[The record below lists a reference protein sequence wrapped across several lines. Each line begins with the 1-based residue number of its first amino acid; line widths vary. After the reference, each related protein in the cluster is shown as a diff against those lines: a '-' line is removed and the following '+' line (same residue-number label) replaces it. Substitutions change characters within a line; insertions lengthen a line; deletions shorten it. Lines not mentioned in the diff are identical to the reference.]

1 MTKQTKATKEKIK
14 LEKIAFSYLNNRVIK
29 EYWYDIDNKEDLYIT
44 VTEKEYERHYLVNDD
59 LKDFILYKF
68 YVAYDEIL
76 SKNIALNIISII
88 KIKCIQ
94 ARGYKVY
101 SRIANTE
108 NGVIY
113 YYLKNNNNEV
123 VEIDNRKISI
133 KQLPSDIKIIAH
145 QSLREQCAPNFKNS
159 NIHLLKEVANC
170 GDREDFI
177 LIATYLAYCM
187 QAKAP
192 FPILNIYGE
201 TGSGKSELC
210 NKLVSL
216 IDPNVTPSLTLSKSE
231 SRMYGDATMRSIL
244 YFDNLSGING
254 EISDILCKIST
265 GAGVS
270 LRKYYT
276 TAEVVTINAG
286 AGIILN
292 GIYNTAERPD
302 LIDRSIT
309 VNLRHLQSRKSCHK
323 LNEKFEQVKPQILAG
338 LFEMLSHAIVKMDTI
353 TISDEENTPRM
364 IDYTRFG
371 TACEEYLGLDE
382 GEFLEIFRRR
392 SNNAVE
398 DSMSNDVV
406 LEAVALV
413 IKDQLD
419 CNDSCKIVYGNLFN
433 LVIKKLDELYPDLH
447 PHVKPRAPNSLS
459 RYINRKIQYLRK
471 TEGLDIVIKRT
482 KKHNAL
488 LVTRI
493 IPKSSNIIEVD
504 KLKVGEYYLDEVGNK
519 CFIA

>member
-1 MTKQTKATKEKIK
+1 MTRNTKVTKEKIK
-14 LEKIAFSYLNNRVIK
+14 LEKIAFNYLNNRVIK
-29 EYWYDIDNKEDLYIT
+29 EYWYNIDNKDDLYIT
-44 VTEKEYERHYLVNDD
+44 VIEKEYECHYLVNDD

-68 YVAYDEIL
+68 YAVHNEIL

-88 KIKCIQ
+88 KIKCMQ

-101 SRIANTE
+101 TRIANTE
-108 NGVIY
+108 NEAIY
-113 YYLKNNNNEV
+113 YNLKNSNNEV
-123 VEIDNRKISI
+123 VEICEGKVII
-133 KQLPSDIKIIAH
+133 KQLPSDVKMILH
-145 QSLREQCAPNFKNS
+145 NSLKEQCIPNLKNP
-159 NIHLLKEVANC
+159 NIYLLKEVANC
-170 GDREDFI
+170 GSREDFI

-187 QAKAP
+187 QGKAP

-216 IDPNVTPSLTLSKSE
+216 IDPNVTQSLTLSKSE
-231 SRMYGDATMRSIL
+231 SRMYGDATIRSIL

-254 EISDILCKIST
+254 EISDILCKIAT

-276 TAEVVTINAG
+276 TAETITISAG
-286 AGIILN
+286 AAIILN
-292 GIYNTAERPD
+292 GIYNPAERPD
-302 LIDRSIT
+302 LMDRSIT
-309 VNLRHLQSRKSCHK
+309 INLRHLQSRKSCHK

-338 LFEMLSHAIVKMDTI
+338 LFEMLSHAIIKKDNI
-353 TISDEENTPRM
+353 TVSDEENTPRM

-371 TACEEYLGLDE
+371 TACEEYLGLEE

-406 LEAVALV
+406 IEAVVL
-413 IKDQLD
+413 IINEELD
-419 CNDSCKIVYGNLFN
+419 GNDSCKIVYGNLFN
-433 LVIKKLDELYPDLH
+433 LVIKKLNELYPELH
-447 PHVKPRAPNSLS
+447 PLIKPKAPNSLA

-471 TEGLDIVIKRT
+471 TEGLEIVTKRT
-482 KKHNAL
+482 KKHSMV
-488 LVTRI
+488 LVTRT
-493 IPKSSNIIEVD
+493 PQQNSNIIEVD
-504 KLKVGEYYLDEVGNK
+504 KLKVGEYYLNEVGDK
-519 CFIA
+519 CFIV

>member
-1 MTKQTKATKEKIK
+1 MQKNLLKYLIKIMTKQTKVTKEKIK
-14 LEKIAFSYLNNRVIK
+14 WQEVAFNYFNSELIK
-29 EYWYDIDNKEDLYIT
+29 EYWYDIDSKDDLYIT
-44 VTEKEYERHYLVNDD
+44 VTENDNNCYYLVNDD
-59 LKDFILYKF
+59 LREFLFSKF
-68 YVAYDEIL
+68 YKGKDGFLAKNIL
-76 SKNIALNIISII
+76 SDLIYLI
-88 KIKCIQ
+88 KIDCR
-94 ARGYKVY
+94 AGNAYKIY
-101 SRIANTE
+101 NRIANTE

-113 YYLKNNNNEV
+113 YYLKNNNNEA

-133 KQLPSDIKIIAH
+133 KQLPADVKILPH
-145 QSLREQCAPNFKNS
+145 QSLREQCVPDFSNP

-231 SRMYGDATMRSIL
+231 SRMYGDAKMRSIL

-309 VNLRHLQSRKSCHK
+309 INLRHLQSRKSCHK

-338 LFEMLSHAIVKMDTI
+338 LFEMLSHAIIKKDNI
-353 TISDEENTPRM
+353 TMGDEENTPRM
-364 IDYTRFG
+364 IDYARFG

-382 GEFLEIFRRR
+382 GEF
-392 SNNAVE
+392 
-398 DSMSNDVV
+398 
-406 LEAVALV
+406 
-413 IKDQLD
+413 
-419 CNDSCKIVYGNLFN
+419 
-433 LVIKKLDELYPDLH
+433 
-447 PHVKPRAPNSLS
+447 
-459 RYINRKIQYLRK
+459 
-471 TEGLDIVIKRT
+471 
-482 KKHNAL
+482 
-488 LVTRI
+488 
-493 IPKSSNIIEVD
+493 
-504 KLKVGEYYLDEVGNK
+504 
-519 CFIA
+519 